1 MSLDSKKIL
10 EIPITISSKENIL
23 EEVEKYL
30 KRGQWAMGN
39 GQKKEDPLLI
49 FTPNPEI
56 IEYAQTDPEFKNI
69 LNTAEINLPDG
80 AGTVWAVNHSY
91 QEKITRITGIEFMLD
106 LCGLAR
112 KETIRIGLIGGKGE
126 VALRT
131 SECLQRIYPGLK
143 ANVFEAGEIKMSNI
157 TTLPAGRQFQISKL
171 QPGHAELVSASSED
185 KSQIPNQVRD
195 DIENIIHWIEEKK
208 IGILFVALGFPKQEY
223 FIENVK
229 YQMSNVKS
237 DKEKPLV
244 LMAVGGSFD
253 YISGRVKRAPVWMRN
268 RGLEWLYR
276 LIKEPLRIK
285 RQLKGARFFWRVFRD
300 K

>member
-1 MSLDSKKIL
+1 
-10 EIPITISSKENIL
+10 
-23 EEVEKYL
+23 
-30 KRGQWAMGN
+30 MGN